1 MDVEIA
7 DIEEEGGAKGITDMG
22 KEEDPMAT
30 PFMLNQKVMTLSEI
44 ARTLNNFKLQPVVG
58 Q

>member
-1 MDVEIA
+1 MEIA
-7 DIEEEGGAKGITDMG
+7 DIEEEGGSKMVADIG

-44 ARTLNNFKLQPVVG
+44 ARSLNNFTLQPEVVII
-58 Q
+58 